1 MVKKVFVADFETT
14 VYSGQKKT
22 EVWAAALVELNTEN
36 VIIDT
41 SIEAHFQTIR
51 NQKGNILV
59 YYHNLKFEG
68 AFWMDFLLSVLK

>member
-1 MVKKVFVADFETT
+1 MVNKVFVADFETT

-41 SIEAHFQTIR
+41 SIWILSKKEGVGHHELH
-51 NQKGNILV
+51 NQR
-59 YYHNLKFEG
+59 
-68 AFWMDFLLSVLK
+68 